1 MRELEEKIRS
11 EGRVL
16 EGDVLKVDCFLNHRI
31 DVELAGKIGREY
43 YRLFSDVQVD
53 KILTVESSGIAYAV
67 TTAQQ
72 FGNLPVVFAKKSRAK
87 NMSEDRYT
95 AAAVS
100 FTRGGP
106 VTFSVAKEYLSKGEH
121 VLIIDDFLANGE
133 AMCALIDIARQAD
146 AQVAGCGAVIEKAFQ
161 PGRRRIEE
169 LGVRICS
176 LARIR
181 SMTPQGIEFDEE

>member
-1 MRELEEKIRS
+1 MRELEEKIRA

-16 EGDVLKVDCFLNHRI
+16 EGDVLKVDYFLNHRI
-31 DVELAGKIGREY
+31 DVELAGKIGKEFH
-43 YRLFSDVQVD
+43 RLFSDKPVD

-72 FGNLPVVFAKKSRAK
+72 FGNLPVVFAKKSRTK
-87 NMSEDRYT
+87 NMSEDCYT

-100 FTRGGP
+100 FTRGGL
-106 VTFSVAKEYLSKGEH
+106 VTFSVAKEYLSKGEN

-133 AMCALIDIARQAD
+133 AMCALIDIAHQAGAD
-146 AQVAGCGAVIEKAFQ
+146 IAGCGAVIEKSFQ

-176 LARIR
+176 LARIS
-181 SMTPQGIEFDEE
+181 SMTPQEIAFEE

>member
-1 MRELEEKIRS
+1 MRELEEKIRA

-16 EGDVLKVDCFLNHRI
+16 EGDVLKVDYFLNHRI
-31 DVELAGKIGREY
+31 DVELAGKIGKEFH
-43 YRLFSDVQVD
+43 RLFSDKPVD

-72 FGNLPVVFAKKSRAK
+72 FGNLPVVFAKKNRVK
-87 NMSEDRYT
+87 NMNADRYT
-95 AAAVS
+95 ASAVS
-100 FTRGGP
+100 FTRGGE
-106 VTFSVAKEYLSKGEH
+106 VTFSVAKEYLSKEDH

-133 AMCALIDIARQAD
+133 AMCALIDIAHQAGAD
-146 AQVAGCGAVIEKAFQ
+146 IAGCGAVIEKSFQ

-176 LARIR
+176 LARIS
-181 SMTPQGIEFDEE
+181 SMTPQEIAFEE